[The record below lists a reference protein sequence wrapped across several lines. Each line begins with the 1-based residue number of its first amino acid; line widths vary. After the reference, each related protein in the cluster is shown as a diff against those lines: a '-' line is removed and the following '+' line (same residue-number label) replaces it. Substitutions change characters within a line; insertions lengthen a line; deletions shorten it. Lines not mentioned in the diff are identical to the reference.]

1 MTVVVTSGALLEFTG
16 GILHRW
22 CFLTAI
28 SSFRKYADKV
38 TLYVRASEET
48 LEFFLEEVDD
58 FCRVLCMQ
66 MAALGVESNTS

>member
-1 MTVVVTSGALLEFTG
+1 VVVVLTSGALLEFTESK
-16 GILHRW
+16 LHRW

-28 SSFRKYADKV
+28 TSFRKYADKV
-38 TLYVRASEET
+38 TLYVEAET
-48 LEFFLEEVDD
+48 IEYPLEELDD